1 MKAIVNPKWNLTP
14 EKIPQLT
21 AYADKLSRGPWS
33 HSHDIEDLLN
43 KINSATHAEQIPTS
57 IMVSYDSLLERNIDP
72 RDVVDV
78 IDLSSKIA
86 FKRLGAVFNETIYSG
101 TIINKIDLE
110 FHKKLSSAGFRGCSL
125 SPLIHGLDAAITSSS
140 SYVTDDW
147 HGMVISK
154 PVSSYNEF
162 NSLKINLTYRQN
174 QIANLI
180 SHRGLTNHQIAKQ
193 LDISDSTVK
202 MHIGIILKKYGV
214 QHRTQLM
221 LAMQEK
227 MAK

>member
-1 MKAIVNPKWNLTP
+1 MKVIVNPYWNIKP
-14 EKIPQLT
+14 ENIPQLT
-21 AYADKLSRGPWS
+21 MYADKLTRGPWF
-33 HSHDIEDLLN
+33 HSHDIEDLLH
-43 KINSATHAEQIPTS
+43 KINFATSVDQIPTRVV
-57 IMVSYDSLLERNIDP
+57 VSYDSILARNIDP
-72 RDVVDV
+72 KDVVNV
-78 IDLSSKIA
+78 VDLSA
-86 FKRLGAVFNETIYSG
+86 RVAANRLGVTFDEIVYTG
-101 TIINKIDLE
+101 TTVNKIDLD
-110 FHKKLSSAGFRGCSL
+110 FYKKLSLAGFRGCGL
-125 SPLIHGLDAAITSSS
+125 SPLIYGLEAATTTTS